1 MSWDA
6 GWSSGA
12 AALLTAYA
20 LGVQPT
26 SPGYAT
32 FTVTPRNGD
41 LSWARGAV
49 VTPHGVLK
57 ASWSLVRGSVA
68 VRVSAP
74 RGTRW
79 TNAPTPR

>member
-1 MSWDA
+1 
-6 GWSSGA
+6 
-12 AALLTAYA
+12 
-20 LGVQPT
+20 VQPT

-49 VTPHGVLK
+49 VTPHGMLK
-57 ASWSLVRGSVA
+57 VSWKIDVRGSVA
-68 VRVSAP
+68 VSVTAP

-79 TNAPTPR
+79 TNKPA